1 MEQEQ
6 FNALL
11 GKTDDR
17 DPQDGGTD
25 VGQDTDDG
33 WTVVQRKRSSKLVNG
48 KRNGTSGKEQKLTLK

>member
-1 MEQEQ
+1 M
-6 FNALL
+6 L

-25 VGQDTDDG
+25 VGQNTDDG

-48 KRNGTSGKEQKLTLK
+48 KRKGTSGKEQKLTLK